1 MEKIDITFE
10 IERARD
16 LLYSKGIENPLNE
29 IAILLHYI
37 SGQNKIIFLRNDPA
51 FLESDQIQLF
61 REYIDKKSLGM
72 PTAYIIKSKEFF
84 NRNFF
89 VDSSVLIPRPE
100 TEELIEWILLNKNAH
115 GAVCDL
121 CTGSGC
127 IGITIAAEQK
137 LELLTLIDI
146 SQDAL
151 DVAKKNYDH
160 ICKNKSSI
168 ITKFIQ
174 SDLFQKVP
182 AEIAYDLIVSN
193 PPYVLPR
200 EFETLAPSVLEYE
213 PEIALVVRDYK
224 TFYEQLLDGAYTYL
238 KSNGMLYLETNPV
251 FIDEVE
257 RMMEYLQFTD
267 IRKQKDLSGKT
278 RFICGRKL

>member
-29 IAILLHYI
+29 IAILLHFI
-37 SGQNKIIFLRNDPA
+37 SGQNKIIFLRNDPV
-51 FLESDQIQLF
+51 FLESDQVQLF

-84 NRNFF
+84 NRSFF

-100 TEELIEWILLNKNAH
+100 TEELIEWILLNKSAH

-127 IGITIAAEQK
+127 IGLTIAAEQK

-151 DVAKKNYDH
+151 KVAEKNYEN
-160 ICKNKSSI
+160 IFKNESRGK
-168 ITKFIQ
+168 TEFIE
-174 SDLFQKVP
+174 SDLFQKVSD
-182 AEIAYDLIVSN
+182 EIMYDLIVSN

-200 EFETLAPSVLEYE
+200 EFEKLAPSVLEYE

-224 TFYEQLLDGAYTYL
+224 TFYEKLLDGAYTYL

-257 RMMEYLQFTD
+257 RMMESLQFSD